1 VPCQAQSTHLPY
13 IRQVFASPN
22 PTPNHSNAA
31 YPRPPY
37 GLGAQ
42 PFRFPALAALAGRGQ
57 IGGDREIALA
67 AFALARLVIGVL
79 PPTALSAPARS
90 SRAAAARQWLASITV
105 PPAVRTA
112 FTHLADATAS
122 NDRATLA
129 TALRTT
135 ILAAAPAL
143 DSAARAELDA
153 LLVEVERP

>member
-1 VPCQAQSTHLPY
+1 VPCQAQSTDLPY
-13 IRQVFASPN
+13 IRQVFASSAS
-22 PTPNHSNAA
+22 TPNHSNNAR
-31 YPRPPY
+31 PGPPY

-105 PPAVRTA
+105 PPPVRAA
-112 FTHLADATAS
+112 FIHLADATAT
-122 NDRATLA
+122 NDRPGLA
-129 TALRTT
+129 DALRAT
-135 ILAAAPAL
+135 IIAAAPAL
-143 DSAARAELDA
+143 DPPARAELDA
-153 LLVEVERP
+153 LLAEVERP